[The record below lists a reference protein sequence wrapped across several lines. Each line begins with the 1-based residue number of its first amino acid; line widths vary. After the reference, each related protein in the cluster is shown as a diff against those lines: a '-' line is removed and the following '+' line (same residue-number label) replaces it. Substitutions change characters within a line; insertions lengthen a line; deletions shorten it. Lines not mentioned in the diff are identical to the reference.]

1 MAVTVIYDDKPT
13 SAAGAQPRG
22 DDLWMPLGELRAAT
36 GWELKPEGLCRDE
49 RCVPIPPAQR
59 DQFLRPGGDM
69 VNLAALAR
77 RLGQSIVHDDA
88 HAVWFFGES
97 ADARRGALAS
107 LKAPDFTLPDLEGKM
122 HSLSDYQGRKVLL
135 LSWASW

>member
-13 SAAGAQPRG
+13 PAAGAQPQG
-22 DDLWMPLGELRAAT
+22 DDLWMPLGELRAAA

-59 DQFLRPGGDM
+59 DRFLRGDM

-77 RLGQSIVHDDA
+77 RLGQPVVHDDP

-97 ADARRGALAS
+97 ADARRTALAS
-107 LKAPDFTLPDLEGKM
+107 LKAPDFTLPDLDGKM
-122 HSLSDYQGRKVLL
+122 HSLSDYRGRKVLL

>member
-13 SAAGAQPRG
+13 SAAAAQPQG
-22 DDLWMPLGELRAAT
+22 DDLWMPLGELRTAA

-59 DQFLRPGGDM
+59 DRFLRGDM

-77 RLGQSIVHDDA
+77 RLGQPVVHDDA
-88 HAVWFFGES
+88 QAVWFFGES
-97 ADARRGALAS
+97 TDARRGALAS

-122 HSLSDYQGRKVLL
+122 HSLSDYRGCKVLL